1 MDIKPNDEKVV
12 MEAEKVITSK
22 EKDRQY
28 QKLLASISSGFFGL
42 LLIVYIVCSLSL
54 GSFRAPSDRNAWA
67 VLWPIVLLADLPSS
81 ILRAIHKRRFCE
93 FSIWS
98 VALFVYLILGMCFDL
113 WHPYWAIL
121 LSIPAYYCLF
131 GPIDKYIKYREK
143 N

>member
-1 MDIKPNDEKVV
+1 MEIKPNDTP
-12 MEAEKVITSK
+12 AEKEREIATPSK
-22 EKDRQY
+22 EKERQY

-54 GSFRAPSDRNAWA
+54 SSFRAPSGRNAWA
-67 VLWPIVLLADLPSS
+67 VLWPIVLLGDLPSS
-81 ILRAIHKRRFCE
+81 IVRAIHKRRFTE

-98 VALFVYLILGMCFDL
+98 VALFVFLILGMCFDL

-131 GPIDKYIKYREK
+131 GPVDKYIKYREK